1 MQRRLISASG
11 NVILLLCLMYLITYI
26 DRVNISTAA
35 PLIRKDL
42 KFSLL
47 EMGYVFSAFGWA
59 YALFQIIGGAVGD
72 HFGARRTLTISGLI
86 WAVATVLTAF
96 AGGLVSMFGVRLLLG
111 FGEGATFPTATRAM
125 QYWVA
130 KDRRGWAQGVT
141 HAFARAGNAITP
153 PLVVALI
160 SVVTWRGAFVVLG
173 VVSGVWVLAWSL
185 YFRDDPRSHRGVTP
199 EELAVLPPFVPHHER
214 TRARTPWGA
223 LIRHILP
230 VTITYFCYAW
240 TLWLYLNWL
249 PSFFKE
255 GQKLDLAKTAIF
267 AFAVFFAGV
276 IGDTLGGVITD
287 RILRRTGRVLFA
299 RRSVVLFSYLAS
311 IACLVPVVYVQG
323 LIPVTIFLAGGFF
336 FLELAIGPMWAIPM
350 DIAPKF
356 AGTASGLMN
365 FGSAVA
371 AIVSPITFGWIVQ
384 TTGDWHL
391 PFWCSVGIL
400 AFGCVTAFFM
410 RPDIQLS
417 EQEIAGTITPAPA
430 H

>member
-1 MQRRLISASG
+1 
-11 NVILLLCLMYLITYI
+11 
-26 DRVNISTAA
+26 
-35 PLIRKDL
+35 
-42 KFSLL
+42 
-47 EMGYVFSAFGWA
+47 
-59 YALFQIIGGAVGD
+59 VGD
-72 HFGARRTLTISGLI
+72 HFGARRTLTICGLI
-86 WAVATVLTAF
+86 WAVATILTGF
-96 AGGLVSMFGVRLLLG
+96 AGGLISLFGVRLLLG

-141 HAFARAGNAITP
+141 HAFARGGNAITP

-160 SVVTWRGAFVVLG
+160 SLVTWRGAFVVLG
-173 VVSGVWVLAWSL
+173 LVSVIWVLAWAL
-185 YFRDDPRSHRGVTP
+185 YFRDDPRSHRGITP

-214 TRARTPWGA
+214 TRARTPWGP
-223 LIRHILP
+223 LVRHIFP

-255 GQKLDLAKTAIF
+255 GQKLDLAKTAVF

-276 IGDTLGGVITD
+276 IGDTLGGIITD
-287 RILRRTGRVLFA
+287 QILRRTGRVLFA

-311 IACLVPVVYVQG
+311 IACLVPVVYVRG
-323 LIPVTIFLAGGFF
+323 LVPVTIFLAGGFF

-371 AIVSPITFGWIVQ
+371 AIVSPITFAAIVQ
-384 TTGDWHL
+384 RTGDWHL

-400 AFGCVTAFFM
+400 AFGCVTSFFM

-417 EQEIAGTITPAPA
+417 EQEVAGTVTPAPA

>member
-1 MQRRLISASG
+1 MQRRLITASG
-11 NVILLLCLMYLITYI
+11 NVILLLCVMYLITYI

-35 PLIRKDL
+35 PLIRKEL

-47 EMGYVFSAFGWA
+47 EMCYVFSAFGWA

-86 WAVATVLTAF
+86 WAVATILTAF
-96 AGGLVSMFGVRLLLG
+96 ATGLVSMFLVRLLLG

-130 KDRRGWAQGVT
+130 KDRRGWAQGIT

-160 SVVTWRGAFVVLG
+160 AIVTWRGAFVVLG
-173 VVSGVWVLAWSL
+173 VVSAIWVLAWSL

-199 EELAVLPPFVPHHER
+199 EELAALPPFVPHHER

-255 GQKLDLAKTAIF
+255 GQKLDLGKTAIF

-299 RRSVVLFSYLAS
+299 RRSVVLFSYIAS
-311 IACLVPVVYVQG
+311 IACLVPVVYVRG

-356 AGTASGLMN
+356 SGTASGLMN

-371 AIVSPITFGWIVQ
+371 AIISPITFGMIVDR
-384 TTGDWHL
+384 TGDWHL
-391 PFWCSVGIL
+391 PFWGSVGIL
-400 AFGCVTAFFM
+400 GIGCLTSFFM

-417 EQEIAGTITPAPA
+417 EAEVAGAAKPAPA